1 MFVSAALVL
10 LDDDKTLFGSSDLD
24 ALFGQVSGSAEWR
37 TAWRQAT
44 FTLALKN
51 TRNGEYH
58 NFLYTVQLA
67 LDVLALERGS
77 AIPADFQ
84 DRLNN
89 GVGALPLHRD
99 VKKGVIQ
106 LRQAGLGSE
115 CPP

>member
-1 MFVSAALVL
+1 M
-10 LDDDKTLFGSSDLD
+10 
-24 ALFGQVSGSAEWR
+24 
-37 TAWRQAT
+37 QAT

-51 TRNGEYH
+51 TRNGKYH
-58 NFLYTVQLA
+58 DFLYTVQLA

-89 GVGALPLHRD
+89 GVGALPLQRD

-106 LRQAGLGSE
+106 LRQAGFRVGVPAMNPAPFMTGQLRHVELFNDIDVVLSADNIRQLKLGIRA
-115 CPP
+115 